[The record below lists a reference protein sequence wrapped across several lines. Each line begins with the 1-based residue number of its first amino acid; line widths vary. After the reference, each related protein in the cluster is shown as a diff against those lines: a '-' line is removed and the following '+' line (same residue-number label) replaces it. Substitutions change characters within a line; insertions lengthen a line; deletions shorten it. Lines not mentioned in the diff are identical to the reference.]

1 MEKGNTMD
9 NFNRELLSCAVEM
22 GTKILEYGASVTYVE
37 DVIKRICRTYGTQ
50 HSDVFVI
57 TSSIIVTI
65 KIDGENFTQSSRIL
79 KTGTD
84 FRKLEDY
91 SALVEKICSEK
102 PDIPTVNEKIA
113 EIENQHV
120 NHPLLDFFGRLLVG
134 ASFAIFFG
142 GDWKDAICASFC
154 GGIYYA
160 IERTFQTVW
169 NNKFVYLLF
178 TSAVCGFLAVNLA
191 KLGLCS
197 SADKVMIGTIMLLI
211 PGIAFT
217 NGLRD
222 LINGETISGSL
233 RLFEAVIHASAI
245 AIGFA
250 LAVIPHLGVLR

>member
-1 MEKGNTMD
+1 MKD
-9 NFNRELLSCAVEM
+9 FSKELLSCSVEM

-37 DVIKRICRTYGTQ
+37 EVIKRICQTYGTQ
-50 HSDVFVI
+50 RSDVFVI

-65 KIDGENFTQSSRIL
+65 KINGENFTQSSRIL

-91 SALVEKICSEK
+91 SALVETICKEK
-102 PDIPTVNEKIA
+102 PDISDVFKKIE

-120 NHPLLDFFGRLLVG
+120 SHPILDFFGRLLVG

-142 GDWKDAICASFC
+142 GNWKDAICSAFC
-154 GGIYYA
+154 GGIVYA
-160 IERTFQTVW
+160 FDRTFQTLW
-169 NNKFVYLLF
+169 NNKFVNLLF
-178 TSAVCGFLAVNLA
+178 TSAVCGFVAVNLA
-191 KLGLCS
+191 KFGLCS
-197 SADKVMIGTIMLLI
+197 NADKVMIGTIMLLI

-233 RLFEAVIHASAI
+233 RLLEAVIHASAI